1 MQKRKD
7 FDMWRMGAYVTNAV
21 GVAVSNALGGS
32 KSSAKYIDKPFSML
46 EETEEKS
53 SPEED
58 FTKFSA
64 WAVVFNEQFEAK
76 SKQG

>member
-1 MQKRKD
+1 MQKRRD

-32 KSSAKYIDKPFSML
+32 KSRAKYIDKPFFMN
-46 EETEEKS
+46 EEITEKA
-53 SPEED
+53 SPKDD
-58 FTKFSA
+58 FNKFSA